1 LRPTDC
7 IGNSFGDCVE
17 SAIRTLV
24 NAVVLDP
31 VRLVFDVSRV
41 SGNARPIQGL
51 LEFYNGTN
59 TNGVQRNIVNSEIS
73 SRESSQAW
81 YDLVSNIE
89 GVMYKRIGTVNERTI
104 RYEIIPDILNVVKA
118 LNHLFGKAKLQKT
131 LMKNFS
137 RNYGGHNASVGRAR
151 LFA

>member
-1 LRPTDC
+1 
-7 IGNSFGDCVE
+7 
-17 SAIRTLV
+17 
-24 NAVVLDP
+24 
-31 VRLVFDVSRV
+31 
-41 SGNARPIQGL
+41 